1 MKLFILTHCA
11 AEENYTPQVFLDKK
25 AARKEL
31 AKIADQC
38 IYERD
43 EDGELLGSYTDNF
56 ELYDDA
62 AEIIYS
68 DDTYDRLDIFE
79 IEVNLSKTKNNAL
92 LIDLLNDRDDMYGIT
107 NTIQYLLDRDFN
119 KTEIEAFGY
128 DKKDIEKAKE
138 EDEQNYL
145 KTV

>member
-43 EDGELLGSYTDNF
+43 EDGELLGSYTDDF

-79 IEVNLSKTKNNAL
+79 IEVSLSKTKNNAL

-107 NTIQYLLDRDFN
+107 NTIQYLLDRDFTE
-119 KTEIEAFGY
+119 TEIKAFGY
-128 DKKDIEKAKE
+128 DKKDIKKAKE
-138 EDEQNYL
+138 EDS
-145 KTV
+145 KTI